1 MTELYQKR
9 CSDCRNYFLGSY
21 WSFVHRCSLCTNR
34 VLVREQEERDEK
46 LRQRLEEINRQFDR
60 PYYNP
65 PVQRQQ
71 PARQV
76 YTEELLDEPA
86 PTYVPSS
93 PVTHSDYDD
102 DNNKLARYI
111 MAGIL
116 AISFAVA
123 GLYAM
128 FHDPSQKRGLDA
140 SIERMNAIANSVN
153 TPATDEKVADAVDR
167 ARAVV
172 AEEDEDS
179 KLNAHVTELIKNA
192 DKPNSFLAEDDD
204 ADDEIEKLADEKIK
218 EL

>member
-46 LRQRLEEINRQFDR
+46 LRQKLEEINRQFDR

-76 YTEELLDEPA
+76 YTEELLEEPVA
-86 PTYVPSS
+86 ALSFS
-93 PVTHSDYDD
+93 PVTHSDHDD

-111 MAGIL
+111 MVGIL

-172 AEEDEDS
+172 AAAEDEDS

-218 EL
+218 ES